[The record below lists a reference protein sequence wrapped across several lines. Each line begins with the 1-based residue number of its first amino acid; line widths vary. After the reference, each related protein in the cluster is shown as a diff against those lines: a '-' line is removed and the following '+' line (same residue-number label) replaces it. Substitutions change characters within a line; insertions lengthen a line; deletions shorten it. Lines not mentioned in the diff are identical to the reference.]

1 MKHEQII
8 TFLVA
13 LTYERRARI
22 QHISL
27 SFNTFPYSKC
37 RLEMLTMVAVLK
49 DLRQLDLFVQPLAHL
64 SSHSET
70 FEYFKGYK
78 ELLGAI
84 EGLQRL
90 KV

>member
-1 MKHEQII
+1 
-8 TFLVA
+8 
-13 LTYERRARI
+13 
-22 QHISL
+22 
-27 SFNTFPYSKC
+27 
-37 RLEMLTMVAVLK
+37 MVAVLK

-70 FEYFKGYK
+70 FEYLKGYK